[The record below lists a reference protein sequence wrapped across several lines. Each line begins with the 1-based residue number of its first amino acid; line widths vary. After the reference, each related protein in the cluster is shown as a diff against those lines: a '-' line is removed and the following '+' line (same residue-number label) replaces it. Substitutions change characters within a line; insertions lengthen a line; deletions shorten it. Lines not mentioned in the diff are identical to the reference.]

1 MTERNYPPI
10 FVENGYFH
18 QKNKE
23 KKFNKKKKFQ
33 QREEILGTRYNHKT
47 WLPWKKKYRQRDPE
61 GHPFECSLSIEDTK

>member
-47 WLPWKKKYRQRDPE
+47 WLPWKKNIDNGIQKVIPLNF
-61 GHPFECSLSIEDTK
+61 HFP